1 MKRKRYSNLNPGNY
15 TIGGSWD
22 SYGGNAGLTGGLP
35 GGNSSS
41 GTSGSGT
48 FNLNEFLTNLFNSGT
63 SIATSIWG
71 HENQW
76 QVAGLQSQL
85 EAERKTNTML
95 WVVIGLVLALGV
107 FLVIRKT
114 K

>member
-1 MKRKRYSNLNPGNY
+1 MIQNRKRYSNSNTVNG
-15 TIGGSWD
+15 
-22 SYGGNAGLTGGLP
+22 GGLP
-35 GGNSSS
+35 GGESSS

-48 FNLNEFLTNLFNSGT
+48 FNWDVFLNNLISAGT
-63 SIATSIWG
+63 SITTSIWG
-71 HENQW
+71 HDNQW
-76 QVAGLQSQL
+76 QVTGLELQL

-107 FLVIRKT
+107 FLVIRKS